1 LYKPKIISKNGGV
14 SLLIL
19 RKSDIEKAI
28 SMDEAISAMETAF
41 IKFSEGNTKIP
52 LRTVINVEDK
62 GDAIFMPG
70 YVEGLGVAVKLVS
83 VFPGNLE
90 IGKPTINSVILL
102 EDQNTGEVLA
112 LMDGGCITALRTG
125 AASGLATK
133 YLARTDS
140 KSVAV
145 IGAGVQAKT
154 QLWAVCSVRDI
165 QEARI
170 FDLNDDRKKRYIE
183 EMSEKF
189 PYIRFAGVSN
199 TDEAVKG
206 ADIIITAT
214 TSKKPVFSAE
224 NVSKGAHINA
234 MGAYTPEMQEL
245 PEKVLKM
252 ADKIVVDSREAVLKE
267 AGDLIIP
274 IRKGIFSEKQIY
286 GELGEVASGIIPGRQ
301 TDKEITLFKTVG
313 IAAEDVA
320 CAAKIYENALL
331 MGLGE
336 EIFLDN

>member
-1 LYKPKIISKNGGV
+1 
-14 SLLIL
+14 
-19 RKSDIEKAI
+19 
-28 SMDEAISAMETAF
+28 
-41 IKFSEGNTKIP
+41 
-52 LRTVINVEDK
+52 
-62 GDAIFMPG
+62 
-70 YVEGLGVAVKLVS
+70 
-83 VFPGNLE
+83 
-90 IGKPTINSVILL
+90 
-102 EDQNTGEVLA
+102 
-112 LMDGGCITALRTG
+112 
-125 AASGLATK
+125 
-133 YLARTDS
+133 
-140 KSVAV
+140 
-145 IGAGVQAKT
+145 
-154 QLWAVCSVRDI
+154 
-165 QEARI
+165 
-170 FDLNDDRKKRYIE
+170 
-183 EMSEKF
+183 MSEKF

-252 ADKIVVDSREAVLKE
+252 ADKIVVDSREAVLEE

-336 EIFLDN
+336 EILLDN